1 MLNSQAWM
9 KNMSKRRSNNMDG
22 LALVWI
28 IVTMTM
34 ISAVGATM
42 LSLYSTS
49 TSSQLDMNS
58 SLQAR
63 LTAESGRQFFL
74 SEYQNESTEIDKN
87 TLLDNL
93 HNNKFNLVKG
103 ETNRY
108 QIDVASFFYRVYT
121 DISSGTLLQAKF
133 PGDKS
138 NDFTVPRSGEAMY
151 FRIEGNTNIYNYTS
165 VIGPN
170 AAGVYLFFLD
180 STATASTYTAVY
192 PVVKSAIGSSV
203 SSGGTLT
210 LDTGLGAVF
219 PLKNGMFLIEKT
231 QIKNNLPVAT
241 TVPYK
246 YEYRNGD
253 DLVNVQ
259 KGPRQSG
266 FISIDSTGTDKV
278 YVEVGKFVDVDITSS
293 VGTESAPLGKLENSY
308 QIAVPSLTSSPGLKS
323 YFSFD
328 DAGTP
333 GKDDY
338 GTHDATWEGST
349 EPTPVAGMVGS
360 AIPFTGDTG
369 DYYSTDFNPEYEI
382 GDNNSFT
389 IAFWANPDAI
399 TADPDIQVVVGAE
412 NTATSRLFA
421 VGIVRSTANF
431 GDDKPRWAWA
441 IGTVSETDDTDL
453 PEVDESEWQ
462 HVAYVF
468 DYENLKVQ
476 IYINGV
482 KEYDKAFGGTADLPG
497 IEIGIGALT
506 RQDGSVLYEYSG
518 TLDELAILNTTLDYC
533 DVNAI
538 FNVATTLPCIFG
550 CDAEAYYPFNGN
562 AQDKSESGSTWN
574 GTVVGADLAEDRC
587 GLADSAYDFDGNDY
601 ITTSLSAVTTVNEGT
616 EDAQEPFTVAF
627 WAKTNTVAS
636 NQSVV
641 GSYLSAGVDPVK
653 RFYFYIWAGN
663 WSWGYGNDL
672 YPNADRPAA
681 TADVWT
687 HVGMV
692 YEGSGTNVIRY
703 YLNGVED
710 VMSFDGT
717 SSVLPTTG
725 IDIGARDEGGSPNLY
740 FSGSIDEVYVWKS
753 AKSKTE
759 MEDLY
764 NDSKP

>member
-278 YVEVGKFVDVDITSS
+278 MSRWGNLWMWTSQ
-293 VGTESAPLGKLENSY
+293 VPWVQKAPPSANWKT
-308 QIAVPSLTSSPGLKS
+308 VTRSPCPAS
-323 YFSFD
+323 
-328 DAGTP
+328 P
-333 GKDDY
+333 
-338 GTHDATWEGST
+338 H
-349 EPTPVAGMVGS
+349 
-360 AIPFTGDTG
+360 
-369 DYYSTDFNPEYEI
+369 
-382 GDNNSFT
+382 
-389 IAFWANPDAI
+389 
-399 TADPDIQVVVGAE
+399 
-412 NTATSRLFA
+412 
-421 VGIVRSTANF
+421 
-431 GDDKPRWAWA
+431 PR
-441 IGTVSETDDTDL
+441 G
-453 PEVDESEWQ
+453 
-462 HVAYVF
+462 
-468 DYENLKVQ
+468 
-476 IYINGV
+476 
-482 KEYDKAFGGTADLPG
+482 
-497 IEIGIGALT
+497 
-506 RQDGSVLYEYSG
+506 
-518 TLDELAILNTTLDYC
+518 
-533 DVNAI
+533 
-538 FNVATTLPCIFG
+538 
-550 CDAEAYYPFNGN
+550 
-562 AQDKSESGSTWN
+562 
-574 GTVVGADLAEDRC
+574 
-587 GLADSAYDFDGNDY
+587 
-601 ITTSLSAVTTVNEGT
+601 
-616 EDAQEPFTVAF
+616 
-627 WAKTNTVAS
+627 
-636 NQSVV
+636 
-641 GSYLSAGVDPVK
+641 
-653 RFYFYIWAGN
+653 
-663 WSWGYGNDL
+663 
-672 YPNADRPAA
+672 
-681 TADVWT
+681 
-687 HVGMV
+687 
-692 YEGSGTNVIRY
+692 
-703 YLNGVED
+703 
-710 VMSFDGT
+710 
-717 SSVLPTTG
+717 
-725 IDIGARDEGGSPNLY
+725 
-740 FSGSIDEVYVWKS
+740 
-753 AKSKTE
+753 
-759 MEDLY
+759 
-764 NDSKP
+764 